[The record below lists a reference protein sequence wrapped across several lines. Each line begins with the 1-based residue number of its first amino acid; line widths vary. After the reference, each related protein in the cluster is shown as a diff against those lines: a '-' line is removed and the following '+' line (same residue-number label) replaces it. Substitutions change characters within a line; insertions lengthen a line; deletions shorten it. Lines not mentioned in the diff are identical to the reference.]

1 MLASLVLAAALFDPQ
16 TGAVTVDRGILS
28 APLIGDLPSAAR
40 TYALGRRVEYTD
52 MPMIRAIVRDAAKK
66 DNKLSAFVMGVV
78 NSSAF
83 KMGVAD
89 TGKNERRATDVAGQ
103 R

>member
-1 MLASLVLAAALFDPQ
+1 MFLTSFTESLM
-16 TGAVTVDRGILS
+16 
-28 APLIGDLPSAAR
+28 

-52 MPMIRAIVRDAAKK
+52 MPAIRAIVRDAGKK
-66 DNKLSAFVMGVV
+66 DNKLSAFVLGVV
-78 NSSAF
+78 NSPAF

-89 TGKNERRATDVAGQ
+89 TGKSETTRDATS